1 VAGLTVLDASVLLAH
16 FDDTD
21 PHSEAAQIRR
31 SSPTPRNWP
40 PAHSRWRKCSW
51 ALHVRAGSTSN
62 SPRSPISQSARSQSS
77 AALAPC
83 SRGCEPRPA
92 YGCLERTRRPALVT
106 RHGKPVAVLS
116 PIDMDA
122 LEDFILANAPEY
134 VASMAEAD
142 EDAREGRTRPLAD
155 IVAELDTA
163 DTA

>member
-1 VAGLTVLDASVLLAH
+1 M
-16 FDDTD
+16 
-21 PHSEAAQIRR
+21 
-31 SSPTPRNWP
+31 
-40 PAHSRWRKCSW
+40 
-51 ALHVRAGSTSN
+51 
-62 SPRSPISQSARSQSS
+62 
-77 AALAPC
+77 
-83 SRGCEPRPA
+83 
-92 YGCLERTRRPALVT
+92 
-106 RHGKPVAVLS
+106 LS